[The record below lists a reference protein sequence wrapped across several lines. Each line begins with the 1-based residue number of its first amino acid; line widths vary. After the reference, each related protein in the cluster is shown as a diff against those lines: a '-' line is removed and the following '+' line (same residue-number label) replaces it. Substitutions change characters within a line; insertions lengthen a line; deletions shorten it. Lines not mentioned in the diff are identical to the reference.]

1 VRLGTILDE
10 LEAQGNILTIAA
22 AGLRLLM
29 LSGSRRNEILTLR
42 WKEVDLSTTGSD
54 YAT

>member
-1 VRLGTILDE
+1 MRLGTILDE
-10 LEAQGNILTIAA
+10 LEALGNISTTAA

-29 LSGSRRNEILTLR
+29 LTGSWRNEILTLR
-42 WKEVDLSTTGSD
+42 WKEVNVSTTRSG